1 MSRSEAPRGRPIRA
15 DSGRGIDRVSCGTAG
30 GGPESAGVAPAAVA
44 SSFERMVRI
53 ADSIG
58 IELGDWM
65 ETFTEAVRTDLAPGR
80 RRERSLSP

>member
-15 DSGRGIDRVSCGTAG
+15 DSGRGIDRASCGTAG
-30 GGPESAGVAPAAVA
+30 GGPGSARVAPVAAA

-65 ETFTEAVRTDLAPGR
+65 ETFTGAVRTDLALDR
-80 RRERSLSP
+80 RRERFLSP